1 MVAGNN
7 KHTTINYTENLFQ
20 NVNKNPSYGYVI
32 KLNQARCCYSIE
44 NEGKKMGA
52 VASPGVHENVRK
64 RELLMT
70 VSALILRD
78 ALNLTSSARLS
89 LIFSAFLYS
98 LRKAVEGGGGVRGV
112 LQC

>member
-7 KHTTINYTENLFQ
+7 KHTFINIINYTENLFQ

-44 NEGKKMGA
+44 NESKKMGA
-52 VASPGVHENVRK
+52 VASPGVHEIVSE
-64 RELLMT
+64 RELFMT

-78 ALNLTSSARLS
+78 ALNLTSSA
-89 LIFSAFLYS
+89 
-98 LRKAVEGGGGVRGV
+98 
-112 LQC
+112 

>member
-1 MVAGNN
+1 
-7 KHTTINYTENLFQ
+7 
-20 NVNKNPSYGYVI
+20 
-32 KLNQARCCYSIE
+32 
-44 NEGKKMGA
+44 
-52 VASPGVHENVRK
+52 
-64 RELLMT
+64 MT

-98 LRKAVEGGGGVRGV
+98 LPKAVEGGGVRGV

>member
-1 MVAGNN
+1 M
-7 KHTTINYTENLFQ
+7 
-20 NVNKNPSYGYVI
+20 
-32 KLNQARCCYSIE
+32 CYSIE

-98 LRKAVEGGGGVRGV
+98 LRKAVEGGGGEGSSAV
-112 LQC
+112 LIFYFLAGL

>member
-7 KHTTINYTENLFQ
+7 KHTFINIINYTENLSQ

-52 VASPGVHENVRK
+52 VASPGVHEIVSERV
-64 RELLMT
+64 LFMT
-70 VSALILRD
+70 VSALLLRD
-78 ALNLTSSARLS
+78 ALNLASSA
-89 LIFSAFLYS
+89 
-98 LRKAVEGGGGVRGV
+98 
-112 LQC
+112 